1 MVAPV
6 LPITEYHIIVGF
18 TMYWQNIMP
27 DAFDR
32 AILASKTKLPK
43 GDIESALFAA
53 GYEFNK
59 KGKLKY
65 KL

>member
-1 MVAPV
+1 
-6 LPITEYHIIVGF
+6 
-18 TMYWQNIMP
+18 MYWQNIMP